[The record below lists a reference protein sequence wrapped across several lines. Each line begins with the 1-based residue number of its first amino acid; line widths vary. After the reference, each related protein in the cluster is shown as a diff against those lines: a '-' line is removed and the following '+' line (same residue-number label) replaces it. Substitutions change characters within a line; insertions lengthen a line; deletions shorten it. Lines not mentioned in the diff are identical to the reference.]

1 MARGENGEAAVVLL
15 NGHETGINTPIA
27 SNDKIEIQASTRGKD
42 AGMPVGKLPEFKST
56 LTFIFNGKT
65 ITCSRFVSVNDILVS
80 EFHEIQDEDHVEIL
94 DFYTLKQVMELMDI
108 LKYGN
113 VKVNNMPATP
123 DTKVYDNFMIACDI
137 EESGT
142 ESQFRTEESFV
153 RNNGH
158 SL

>member
-1 MARGENGEAAVVLL
+1 M
-15 NGHETGINTPIA
+15 
-27 SNDKIEIQASTRGKD
+27 Q
-42 AGMPVGKLPEFKST
+42 VGKLPEFKSIT
-56 LTFIFNGKT
+56 YFYIHGKT

-142 ESQFRTEESFV
+142 ESQFRTEESTDIFFFV
-153 RNNGH
+153 CRTDGRIRADQRNGTDRADQRNGTERADPR
-158 SL
+158 SWFGRTAGSKKRNRR